1 MSVLRRRQ
9 PKQPESARRQQFEAL
24 VLPQLD
30 ALYRVALA
38 LVHNREEA
46 EDLVQETCLR
56 AYRAFE
62 RFDGQHCRAWMFT
75 ILRHTHIS
83 RWRHNGHGQQTVTI
97 AAETGAL
104 SWRALP
110 ADQSAEEAV
119 LAHVFAEDLERA
131 LACLPDESRLMLLL
145 AYVEEVSYAEI
156 AEVMDCPIGT
166 VMSRLHRARRTLEE
180 LLAPTR
186 VSQASAGRK

>member
-9 PKQPESARRQQFEAL
+9 PKRPESARRQQFEAL

-30 ALYRVALA
+30 ALYRAALA

-62 RFDGQHCRAWMFT
+62 RFDGQHCRAWLLT

-83 RWRHNGHGQQTVTI
+83 RWRHNGHGQQTVTD
-97 AAETGAL
+97 ADKTGAL
-104 SWRALP
+104 GGRALP
-110 ADQSAEEAV
+110 ADQSAE
-119 LAHVFAEDLERA
+119 
-131 LACLPDESRLMLLL
+131 
-145 AYVEEVSYAEI
+145 
-156 AEVMDCPIGT
+156 
-166 VMSRLHRARRTLEE
+166 
-180 LLAPTR
+180 
-186 VSQASAGRK
+186 